1 MIYFKVLNLDRLFI
15 VFDNKEYMIY
25 DYMNQNII
33 VRNKINMNGGFEINR
48 NVVFEYSDNELL
60 MIINCKYY

>member
-1 MIYFKVLNLDRLFI
+1 
-15 VFDNKEYMIY
+15 MIY

-60 MIINCKYY
+60 MIINCKYYWFNYLDNKLDQILFET